1 MENFN
6 IELFANDLESDVGL
20 TLVGGR
26 PGVGKTTF
34 LLNVTAQMLR
44 RNKNVFFVS
53 LELDE
58 ESVKNYLLSTGLNDQ
73 DSLSKLAIYDKPNF
87 NIDDLSDDETV
98 VNSDLI
104 IIDYLN
110 LISYANDKS
119 LDYIV
124 KQLKN
129 ILNHKNINIIA
140 SAQLITGNDESRIPT
155 ESDFM
160 ISEDVFS
167 KYVDNS
173 ILLYEKKFY
182 LIIRRSKMKRILSIV
197 IGMILVTT
205 VFAACSKEVNTDA
218 TATTDKSTT
227 VQSDS
232 STEINTITTTEST
245 TQSTSQATY
254 KKNVIVS
261 FNAVQGAVI
270 YDQSYDLNGY
280 LESCQFHKK
289 CEACGY
295 VSNSNGQARG
305 NLSTSYH
312 CTQCGNNQAVEIVAN
327 FECVE
332 VSYDH

>member
-6 IELFANDLESDVGL
+6 IELFANDLESEVGL
-20 TLVGGR
+20 MLVGGR

-34 LLNVTAQMLR
+34 LLNVIAQMLR

-73 DSLSKLAIYDKPNF
+73 DSLSKLAIYDKPNL

-129 ILNHKNINIIA
+129 ISNHKNINIIA
-140 SAQLITGNDESRIPT
+140 SAQLSTGNDGSRIPT

-173 ILLYEKKFY
+173 ILLYEK
-182 LIIRRSKMKRILSIV
+182 
-197 IGMILVTT
+197 
-205 VFAACSKEVNTDA
+205 
-218 TATTDKSTT
+218 
-227 VQSDS
+227 
-232 STEINTITTTEST
+232 
-245 TQSTSQATY
+245 
-254 KKNVIVS
+254 
-261 FNAVQGAVI
+261 
-270 YDQSYDLNGY
+270 
-280 LESCQFHKK
+280 
-289 CEACGY
+289 
-295 VSNSNGQARG
+295 
-305 NLSTSYH
+305 
-312 CTQCGNNQAVEIVAN
+312 
-327 FECVE
+327 
-332 VSYDH
+332 

>member
-6 IELFANDLESDVGL
+6 IEICVNDLESEVGL

-58 ESVKNYLLSTGLNDQ
+58 ESVKKYLLSTGLNNQ
-73 DSLSKLAIYDKPNF
+73 NSLSKLVIYDKSNF
-87 NIDDLSDDETV
+87 NIDDLLDDETA

-104 IIDYLN
+104 VIDYLN
-110 LISYANDKS
+110 LIGYANDKN

-129 ILNHKNINIIA
+129 FSNHKNINIIA
-140 SAQLITGNDESRIPT
+140 SAQLSKGNDESRIPT

-173 ILLYEKKFY
+173 ILLYEK
-182 LIIRRSKMKRILSIV
+182 
-197 IGMILVTT
+197 
-205 VFAACSKEVNTDA
+205 
-218 TATTDKSTT
+218 
-227 VQSDS
+227 
-232 STEINTITTTEST
+232 
-245 TQSTSQATY
+245 
-254 KKNVIVS
+254 
-261 FNAVQGAVI
+261 
-270 YDQSYDLNGY
+270 
-280 LESCQFHKK
+280 
-289 CEACGY
+289 
-295 VSNSNGQARG
+295 
-305 NLSTSYH
+305 
-312 CTQCGNNQAVEIVAN
+312 
-327 FECVE
+327 
-332 VSYDH
+332 

>member
-1 MENFN
+1 M
-6 IELFANDLESDVGL
+6 G
-20 TLVGGR
+20 
-26 PGVGKTTF
+26 
-34 LLNVTAQMLR
+34 
-44 RNKNVFFVS
+44 
-53 LELDE
+53 E
-58 ESVKNYLLSTGLNDQ
+58 ESVKNYLLSTGLNNQ

-129 ILNHKNINIIA
+129 ISNHNNINIIA
-140 SAQLITGNDESRIPT
+140 TTQLSKGNDESRIPA

-173 ILLYEKKFY
+173 ILLYEKYIY
-182 LIIRRSKMKRILSIV
+182 LIIRRLKMKKILSIV
-197 IGMILVTT
+197 IGIILVAT
-205 VFAACSKEVNTDA
+205 VFAACSKAPVNDDSNLESDNSA
-218 TATTDKSTT
+218 TIQDEA
-227 VQSDS
+227 S
-232 STEINTITTTEST
+232 SENDFAYPTEES
-245 TQSTSQATY
+245 SQNSKPRTY
-254 KKNVIVS
+254 KKNVIMS

-280 LESCQFHKK
+280 LESCQFYKK

-312 CTQCGNNQAVEIVAN
+312 CMQCGNNQDVEIVAN
-327 FECVE
+327 FEWVE
-332 VSYDH
+332 VPYDN

>member
-6 IELFANDLESDVGL
+6 IELFASDLESEVGL

-26 PGVGKTTF
+26 PGVGKTAF
-34 LLNVTAQMLR
+34 LLNVTSQMLE

-53 LELDE
+53 LELGE
-58 ESVKNYLLSTGLNDQ
+58 ESVKNYLLSTGLNNQ
-73 DSLSKLAIYDKPNF
+73 NSLSKLVIYDKSNF

-129 ILNHKNINIIA
+129 ISNHNNINIIA
-140 SAQLITGNDESRIPT
+140 TTQLSKGDDESIIPT

-173 ILLYEKKFY
+173 ILLYEK
-182 LIIRRSKMKRILSIV
+182 
-197 IGMILVTT
+197 
-205 VFAACSKEVNTDA
+205 
-218 TATTDKSTT
+218 
-227 VQSDS
+227 
-232 STEINTITTTEST
+232 
-245 TQSTSQATY
+245 
-254 KKNVIVS
+254 
-261 FNAVQGAVI
+261 
-270 YDQSYDLNGY
+270 
-280 LESCQFHKK
+280 
-289 CEACGY
+289 
-295 VSNSNGQARG
+295 
-305 NLSTSYH
+305 
-312 CTQCGNNQAVEIVAN
+312 
-327 FECVE
+327 
-332 VSYDH
+332 

>member
-6 IELFANDLESDVGL
+6 MELFANDLGSKVGL

-26 PGVGKTTF
+26 PGVGKTTL

-73 DSLSKLAIYDKPNF
+73 DSLSKLTIYDKPNF

-140 SAQLITGNDESRIPT
+140 SAQLSKGNDESRIPT

-173 ILLYEKKFY
+173 ILLYEK
-182 LIIRRSKMKRILSIV
+182 
-197 IGMILVTT
+197 
-205 VFAACSKEVNTDA
+205 
-218 TATTDKSTT
+218 
-227 VQSDS
+227 
-232 STEINTITTTEST
+232 
-245 TQSTSQATY
+245 
-254 KKNVIVS
+254 
-261 FNAVQGAVI
+261 
-270 YDQSYDLNGY
+270 
-280 LESCQFHKK
+280 
-289 CEACGY
+289 
-295 VSNSNGQARG
+295 
-305 NLSTSYH
+305 
-312 CTQCGNNQAVEIVAN
+312 
-327 FECVE
+327 
-332 VSYDH
+332 

>member
-6 IELFANDLESDVGL
+6 IEIFVNDLESEVGL

-58 ESVKNYLLSTGLNDQ
+58 ESVKKYLLSTGLNNQ
-73 DSLSKLAIYDKPNF
+73 NSLSKLVIYDKSNF
-87 NIDDLSDDETV
+87 NIDDLLDDETA

-104 IIDYLN
+104 VIDYLN
-110 LISYANDKS
+110 LIGYANDKN

-129 ILNHKNINIIA
+129 FSNHKNINIIA
-140 SAQLITGNDESRIPT
+140 SAQLSKGNDESRIPT

-173 ILLYEKKFY
+173 ILLYEK
-182 LIIRRSKMKRILSIV
+182 
-197 IGMILVTT
+197 
-205 VFAACSKEVNTDA
+205 
-218 TATTDKSTT
+218 
-227 VQSDS
+227 
-232 STEINTITTTEST
+232 
-245 TQSTSQATY
+245 
-254 KKNVIVS
+254 
-261 FNAVQGAVI
+261 
-270 YDQSYDLNGY
+270 
-280 LESCQFHKK
+280 
-289 CEACGY
+289 
-295 VSNSNGQARG
+295 
-305 NLSTSYH
+305 
-312 CTQCGNNQAVEIVAN
+312 
-327 FECVE
+327 
-332 VSYDH
+332 

>member
-6 IELFANDLESDVGL
+6 IEYFANDLESEVGL
-20 TLVGGR
+20 TLVGAR

-53 LELDE
+53 LELGE
-58 ESVKNYLLSTGLNDQ
+58 ESVKNYLLSTGLNKQ

-129 ILNHKNINIIA
+129 ISNHNNINVIA
-140 SAQLITGNDESRIPT
+140 TTQLSKGNDESRIPT

-173 ILLYEKKFY
+173 ILLYEK
-182 LIIRRSKMKRILSIV
+182 
-197 IGMILVTT
+197 
-205 VFAACSKEVNTDA
+205 
-218 TATTDKSTT
+218 
-227 VQSDS
+227 
-232 STEINTITTTEST
+232 
-245 TQSTSQATY
+245 
-254 KKNVIVS
+254 
-261 FNAVQGAVI
+261 
-270 YDQSYDLNGY
+270 
-280 LESCQFHKK
+280 
-289 CEACGY
+289 
-295 VSNSNGQARG
+295 
-305 NLSTSYH
+305 
-312 CTQCGNNQAVEIVAN
+312 
-327 FECVE
+327 
-332 VSYDH
+332 